1 MAIQKKKEK
10 KKKRERERGNE
21 NGQRWWKD
29 MNIWSIFGD
38 GFGDGDSPRE
48 PDIIAPGF
56 KIGIYFYVE
65 ENGIS

>member
-1 MAIQKKKEK
+1 
-10 KKKRERERGNE
+10 
-21 NGQRWWKD
+21 
-29 MNIWSIFGD
+29 MNIWSISGD

-56 KIGIYFYVE
+56 KIGIHFYVE